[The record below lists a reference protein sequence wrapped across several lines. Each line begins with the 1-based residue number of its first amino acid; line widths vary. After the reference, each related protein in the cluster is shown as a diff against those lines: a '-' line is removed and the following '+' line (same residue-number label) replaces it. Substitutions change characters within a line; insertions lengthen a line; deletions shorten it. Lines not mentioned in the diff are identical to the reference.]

1 MPDRLSIPFP
11 DTGQAFMRYVENFR
25 LRLLRGVERD
35 GRSSRSLFMKPIGM
49 YLELDVG
56 KLEDFIDFGLIVNT
70 SDLNISD
77 MISVLESV

>member
-1 MPDRLSIPFP
+1 
-11 DTGQAFMRYVENFR
+11 MRYVENFR

-35 GRSSRSLFMKPIGM
+35 GRSSRGLFVKLIGM

-77 MISVLESV
+77 MILVLESV